1 MLVPLDPL
9 KLLELDAKQLA
20 NRPAHLPRVQTPVHT
35 IHMEKELLEYT
46 IQGDPRTRLKYIE
59 KHRITPKLTRA
70 SKNRVI
76 LLKM

>member
-9 KLLELDAKQLA
+9 KLLELNAKQLA
-20 NRPAHLPRVQTPVHT
+20 NRPAHLPESRPQFTLYT
-35 IHMEKELLEYT
+35 WKKEFLEYT
-46 IQGDPRTRLKYIE
+46 IKGDPRTQLKYIE

-76 LLKM
+76 LYKM